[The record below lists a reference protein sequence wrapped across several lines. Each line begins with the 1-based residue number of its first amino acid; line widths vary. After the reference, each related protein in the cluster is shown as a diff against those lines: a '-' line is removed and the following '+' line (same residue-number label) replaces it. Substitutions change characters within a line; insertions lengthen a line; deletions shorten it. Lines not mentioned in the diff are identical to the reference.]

1 MIALNFYYSLSYKT
15 HLPRDKSTHI
25 NLSTWA
31 LPLKKKNKTKKL
43 LLCCQKN
50 VNFWQIIY
58 IKKFI
63 MDIGFCVCVC
73 ACVCVDWTLYSV
85 TVTKTVSGNYLVGT
99 TWAYSKDKGRLTCEI
114 NIFKTF
120 WRPSARHLFKAQILV
135 CAPSSHHTDGGKKKW
150 LNEKKKQTRIW
161 TISILVL
168 QM

>member
-25 NLSTWA
+25 NLS
-31 LPLKKKNKTKKL
+31 PSFKKKKQNKKNCSYVVK
-43 LLCCQKN
+43 KN

-63 MDIGFCVCVC
+63 MDIGFCVCVH
-73 ACVCVDWTLYSV
+73 VCVLTEHYTQWL
-85 TVTKTVSGNYLVGT
+85 TKTVSGNYLIGT

-114 NIFKTF
+114 NIFKAF

-150 LNEKKKQTRIW
+150 LNEKKKWI
-161 TISILVL
+161 
-168 QM
+168 

>member
-31 LPLKKKNKTKKL
+31 LPLKKKPK
-43 LLCCQKN
+43 QKN
-50 VNFWQIIY
+50 CSYVVKKMSTSGRSY
-58 IKKFI
+58 ILKI
-63 MDIGFCVCVC
+63 HYGYWILCVC

-99 TWAYSKDKGRLTCEI
+99 TWTYSKDKGRLTCEI

>member
-31 LPLKKKNKTKKL
+31 LPLKKKPKPKNCSYVVKKMSTSGRSYIL
-43 LLCCQKN
+43 KN
-50 VNFWQIIY
+50 SLWILDF
-58 IKKFI
+58 
-63 MDIGFCVCVC
+63 VCVC